1 MTKTDLVSS
10 IAEKTGFT
18 KADSARFVEAFQ
30 ETFIEGL
37 NKEGKVVLT
46 GFLTCEKVHKG
57 ASEARN
63 PRTGATIKVPAHNVA
78 KIKAGSKLK
87 EALN

>member
-30 ETFIEGL
+30 EAFTEGL
-37 NKEGKVVLT
+37 NKEGKVVMT
-46 GFLTCEKVHKG
+46 GFITAVKEHKA
-57 ASEARN
+57 ASTSRN
-63 PRTGATIKVPAHNVA
+63 PRTGEPVKVAAHNVA